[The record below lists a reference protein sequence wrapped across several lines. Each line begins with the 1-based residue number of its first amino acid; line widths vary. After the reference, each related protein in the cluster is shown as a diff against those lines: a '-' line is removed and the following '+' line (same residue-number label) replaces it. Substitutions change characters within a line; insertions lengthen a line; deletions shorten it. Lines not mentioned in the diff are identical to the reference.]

1 MSIGQKIKALRESKQ
16 MKQEELA
23 EMLGIS
29 QSMVCQLER
38 GTKAM
43 TMPLGQEIAQ
53 IFSCTLDDLVN

>member
-53 IFSCTLDDLVN
+53 IFNCTLDDLVN